1 MSHDSSDFSVD
12 MKKNCIMNLR
22 LKRWPANGQWG
33 TENVNI
39 RSETQT
45 SAQVIYRSNLGIFN
59 QNWKQS

>member
-12 MKKNCIMNLR
+12 MKKHCIMNLG

-45 SAQVIYRSNLGIFN
+45 SRQILVFLTRIGILIVDEI
-59 QNWKQS
+59 